1 MSRKNRYIAVVLL
14 LVMVAEVGMPTAL
27 FALSSGPSQPEVQGF
42 TPASASDIVNIFTGD
57 ASYNIP
63 LMDVEG
69 YPVNLFYNAGVTMDQ
84 EASWVGLGWNL
95 NPGVVERNLRGIPD
109 DFKGDEITRTMN
121 LRVNRT
127 YGVNYDT
134 DLLVFS
140 VPFENIQQGITG
152 ENNFSLGVSVA
163 PSFNNYNGFEL
174 ELGVSF
180 SMRSTR
186 KGKGSFTGG
195 LGLTSSSA
203 GGLRVQPSLGFDSK
217 QHKHD
222 GKNTS
227 AGLNFGL
234 ALDSRAGMTG
244 LSFGASV
251 KSTREV
257 QVTRTGRDGKTTTE
271 TRDLSAGGGQRAAF
285 DFGSPSYTPQVH
297 LPMRNT
303 SVSFSFT
310 GGGAAMGGH
319 PNMTLG
325 GSYSEQRLISNV
337 RVTPSF
343 GYLHLDAGQMRN
355 DAQLDF
361 NREKDGPYS
370 GDRAALAVTN
380 LTNDF
385 FSVSGQGVSGSYR
398 AFRSEVGHVYDPANG
413 SGGSGGSFGLDLGA
427 GLLAHGGA
435 RVTTNSS
442 NSNSQRWSFA
452 TNQAGHR
459 LTYKSL
465 NERPDLER
473 VYFREANEAT
483 VQQDSAVWA
492 GMRRGEAVRFTIPSN
507 GSYDNRLGAELTN
520 GSDTPQDLPVINHR
534 TKREPRAKL
543 FTYLDHS
550 MAQGFAV
557 DEPGGHIATP
567 VANIATPRPHH
578 MSEVTVLDEQGGRY
592 VYGLPAYNITQRD
605 VEFNVGGNAM
615 VQDRSDLVTYS
626 AEDASIGNRKGK
638 DHYYSCTVTP
648 SYPYAFLLT
657 SILSNDYSDVDDE
670 RGPSEGDLGTW
681 TKFTYD
687 RVADAVPWRAPVT
700 PGPNQ
705 ARIMKGGNL
714 TTDDNKASYTYGTKE
729 VYHLKQIV
737 TKNRVAIFYTSGRY
751 DARGVHE
758 HGAIETSVRYPKLDS
773 IALFD
778 KSSAPDGIPL
788 QVVHFAYDYSLCH
801 NTPNST
807 AAGKG
812 KLTLT
817 KVWFTYGRSD
827 RTATTPY
834 QFVYADQ
841 NPSYMADHQDRWG
854 YYKPPTNGIENA
866 VFPYADQT
874 GAADAN
880 AAAWNLTQVRLPSGG
895 RIVLDYEAD
904 DYAYVQNRNAMNM
917 VRVIGVNS
925 MPGNT
930 GNLGNSIY
938 QTSGTQPRVLWFDVP
953 DAGQDW
959 DAAELDHRLFNGIDE
974 LYYRCSVKLAGPT
987 NAFDPVSGYA
997 RIVSHGVVPNGSG
1010 WRGWV
1015 ELSPVQIDEGQG
1027 IDVNPI
1033 FRSAL
1038 EYLQLNYPERIA
1050 GTVPELNDNQSVTRS
1065 FLMGVLNAT
1074 AGFISGMGDFFS
1086 GPNGDL
1092 RGRPAGYC
1100 RSIDLAQSWIRLN
1113 DTDRNKNGGG
1123 HRVRSVTF
1131 HDEWADM
1138 ESDEQDEAFSYEQVY
1153 TYGDAEG
1160 SWGVAA
1166 YEPMMG
1172 ADENPFRQPVYTVV
1186 ERALTPDQRFY
1197 LEEPFGENMFPSP
1210 VVGYARVEVADNL
1223 PDDAPAAQGTG
1234 RVVHEFYTAK
1244 DFPTLVARTGISPGG
1259 RRSNN
1264 PNLFAILGFKKIDHM
1279 HASQGF
1285 VVETN
1290 DMHGKPRKVTVYPH
1304 GSDQPVSYVQYNYG
1318 SAWNGQYH
1326 KVVNTETVIHPT
1338 GAIGRADI
1346 GVDHEF
1352 VADTREHITSAY
1364 SGGADVKFELLYAVI
1379 AGIPVPLCLP
1389 QLSSESTRYKT
1400 GVLVKKVH
1408 RFGRLRETVKMENG
1422 SVVSTENLA
1431 YDATTGNVL
1440 VTRTMNDFKDPVYS
1454 MSFPANWY
1462 YDGMGGAYRNIGART
1477 KVTVANSA
1485 FTHPLAA
1492 QLFVPGD
1499 ELALQGPGG
1508 ARKVWVDEVNNN
1520 TVVIVPKEVNPVP
1533 AGTYVS
1539 TIIRSGRRNMQGVPM
1554 MQLTSL
1560 ANPLEGMS
1568 GNVYAD
1574 LLQASATEFSDQWQS
1589 ECACFGVEGED
1600 LPLNRWVRNE
1610 KGVWRLSKEN
1620 VWLTERTRSITN
1632 DNANIRKDGRYTSF
1646 DAFYKVLNSRW
1657 LIDPAGWTT
1666 AREVTRYNNRG
1677 QELEN
1682 KDALGLY
1689 SSATFGYG
1697 GSMVKT
1703 VARNAQYS
1711 ETGFDGFEESTDPI
1725 ACTDKHFRF
1734 EVPPEALVYGKAHTG
1749 KYSARVDEDG
1759 LELYERMLPCVLQ
1772 PCKTFIRWVEGELVL
1787 EGTSPPFV
1795 FDIVVLSGEVTF
1807 ATQVNQSSV
1816 EMTPTPATGWVVRIT
1831 VTDAEGCTQTG
1842 IYRPDTTP

>member
-1 MSRKNRYIAVVLL
+1 MSRKNRSIAFVLL
-14 LVMVAEVGMPTAL
+14 LVMLGDVVLPTAV

-69 YPVNLFYNAGVTMDQ
+69 YPINLFYNAGVTMDQ

-127 YGVNYDT
+127 YGVSYDT

-140 VPFENIQQGITG
+140 VSVLDDLENIVGQNQ
-152 ENNFSLGVSVA
+152 FSLGASVA

-217 QHKHD
+217 QHSHD
-222 GKNTS
+222 GRNTT

-257 QVTRTGRDGKTTTE
+257 EVTRTDDKGNTKTE
-271 TRDLSAGGGQRAAF
+271 NRDLSAGGGVRAAF
-285 DFGSPSYTPQVH
+285 DFGSPAYTPQVH

-337 RVTPSF
+337 RATPSY
-343 GYLHLDAGQMRN
+343 GYLHLDAGQLRN

-361 NREKDGPYS
+361 NREKDGPFS

-398 AFRSEVGHVYDPANG
+398 AFRAEVGHVYDPANG

-435 RVTTNSS
+435 RVSVNSS
-442 NSNSQRWSFA
+442 SSNSQRWSFS
-452 TNQAGHR
+452 TNQAGQR
-459 LTYKSL
+459 LLYKSL

-483 VQQDSAVWA
+483 VQQDSAVWTS
-492 GMRRGEAVRFTIPSN
+492 MRRAEPVRFTIPSN
-507 GSYDNRLGAELTN
+507 GAYDNRLGADLTN
-520 GSDTPQDLPVINHR
+520 GPGQATTLPAVNHR
-534 TKREPRAKL
+534 TEREPRAKL

-550 MAQGFAV
+550 MATQFAV
-557 DEPGGHIATP
+557 DEPVVHLATP
-567 VANIATPRPHH
+567 KPHH

-605 VEFNVGGNAM
+605 VEFNVGANAM
-615 VQDRSDLVTYS
+615 VSGSTDLVTYT
-626 AEDASIGNRKGK
+626 AQDASVDNKKGK

-657 SILSNDYSDVDDE
+657 SILSNDYSDVDDV
-670 RGPSEGDLGTW
+670 RGPSDGDLGTW
-681 TKFTYD
+681 TKFTYTPAED
-687 RVADAVPWRAPVT
+687 PVPWRAPVT

-705 ARIMKGGNL
+705 ARVMKGGNL
-714 TTDDNKASYTYGTKE
+714 TNEDNKASYTYGTKE
-729 VYHLKQIV
+729 VYHLEEIV
-737 TKNRVAIFYTSGRY
+737 TKNRVARFYKSGRL
-751 DARGVHE
+751 DARGVNE
-758 HGAIETSVRYPKLDS
+758 DGTVVTSVRPIQLDS

-778 KSSAPDGIPL
+778 KTSAEGGVPL
-788 QVVHFAYDYSLCH
+788 QVVHFDYDYSLCP

-807 AAGKG
+807 AVGKG
-812 KLTLT
+812 KLTLR
-817 KVWFTYGRSD
+817 KVWFTYGTSHRA
-827 RTATTPY
+827 ATSPY
-834 QFVYADQ
+834 QFTYSDV
-841 NPSYMADHQDRWG
+841 NPSYKADHQDRWG
-854 YYKPPTNGIENA
+854 HYKPPTNGVENA

-904 DYAYVQNRNAMNM
+904 DYAHVQNRNAMNM
-917 VRVIGVNS
+917 VRLAGLNTVTTNATDLTNS
-925 MPGNT
+925 VYVPG
-930 GNLGNSIY
+930 LY
-938 QTSGTQPRVLWFDVP
+938 VDQPLVLWFDVP

-974 LYYRCSVKLAGPT
+974 LYYRCSVKLAEVW
-987 NAFDPVSGYA
+987 DEHDHVSGYA
-997 RIVSHGVVPNGSG
+997 RIKDHGVVQNGSA

-1015 ELSPVQIDEGQG
+1015 ELYPVQMDEGQG
-1027 IDVNPI
+1027 GADMNPI
-1033 FRSAL
+1033 FRGAL
-1038 EYLQLNYPERIA
+1038 EYLQLNYPNEIG
-1050 GTVPELNDNQSVTRS
+1050 GTYPSLDDNQSVTRS
-1065 FLMGVLNAT
+1065 FLMTVLNAT
-1074 AGFISGMGDFFS
+1074 AGFISGMGDFFR
-1086 GPNGDL
+1086 GPNGAL
-1092 RGRPAGYC
+1092 RDRGVNYC

-1123 HRVRSVTF
+1123 HRVRAVTF
-1131 HDEWADM
+1131 HDEWAGM
-1138 ESDEQDEAFSYEQVY
+1138 ETAEQDEAFSYEQVY
-1153 TYGDAEG
+1153 TYGDAQG

-1210 VVGYARVEVADNL
+1210 VVGYSRVEVADNL
-1223 PDDAPAAQGTG
+1223 PEDAPAAQGTG
-1234 RVVHEFYTAK
+1234 KVVHEFYTAK

-1264 PNLFAILGFKKIDHM
+1264 PNIFAILGFKKIDHM

-1290 DMHGKPRKVTVYPH
+1290 DMHGKPRKVTVYPE
-1304 GSDQPVSYVQYNYG
+1304 GSDLPVSYVQYNYG
-1318 SAWNGQYH
+1318 SVWNGQYH
-1326 KVVNTETVIHPT
+1326 KLVNTETVIASDGT
-1338 GAIGRADI
+1338 IGRADI

-1352 VADTREHITSAY
+1352 VADTREHVSTAY

-1400 GVLVKKVH
+1400 GVLVKKIH

-1462 YDGMGGAYRNIGART
+1462 YDGMGGAYQNIGART
-1477 KVTVANSA
+1477 KITVTNSA
-1485 FTHPLAA
+1485 FTHPMAA
-1492 QLFVPGD
+1492 QLYVPGD

-1508 ARKVWVDEVNNN
+1508 GRKVWVDEVNNN
-1520 TVVIVPKEVNPVP
+1520 TVVLVPKEVNPVP
-1533 AGTYVS
+1533 SGTYVA

-1560 ANPLEGMS
+1560 ANPLEGLA

-1574 LLQASATEFSDQWQS
+1574 LLQASATEFSDQWQT

-1610 KGVWRLSKEN
+1610 KGVWRLSREN

-1657 LIDPAGWTT
+1657 LIDAAGWTT

-1734 EVPPEALVYGKAHTG
+1734 EVPQEALVYGVSHTG
-1749 KYSARVDEDG
+1749 RYSVRVNENG
-1759 LELYERMLPCVLQ
+1759 LLLPILINPCYIY
-1772 PCKTFIRWVEGELVL
+1772 PCKIEFEENENGVIEIVSSFEIASVEVEVLFGEVSFSINDHELIPNIAYGWAVK
-1787 EGTSPPFV
+1787 
-1795 FDIVVLSGEVTF
+1795 IVVTDSSGCIET
-1807 ATQVNQSSV
+1807 
-1816 EMTPTPATGWVVRIT
+1816 RIISKPL
-1831 VTDAEGCTQTG
+1831 E
-1842 IYRPDTTP
+1842 P